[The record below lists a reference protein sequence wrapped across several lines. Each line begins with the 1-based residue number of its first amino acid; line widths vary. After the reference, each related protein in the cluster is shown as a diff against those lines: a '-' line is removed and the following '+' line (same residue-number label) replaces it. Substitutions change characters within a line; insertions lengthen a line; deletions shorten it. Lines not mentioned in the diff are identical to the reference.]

1 MFYSCKAIW
10 KKTQE
15 FGLLR
20 NFKDL
25 PDVNE
30 LVRRAA
36 ALPLLPL
43 DKVENYWL
51 HTLEDAPDR
60 EDCTKLTIDLER
72 RQIPTINM
80 EPLPARGTQNQQPSR
95 GLTQQ
100 NLRRE

>member
-15 FGLLR
+15 FGLQR

-60 EDCTKLTIDLER
+60 EDCTKLTDSVTETWKKADSHYKLGTTTRPRDPE
-72 RQIPTINM
+72 PTTI
-80 EPLPARGTQNQQPSR
+80 
-95 GLTQQ
+95 
-100 NLRRE
+100 